1 MRFCSLLLMAVLLG
15 GVTCQVLDAQ
25 TFAVRGTVVSSLS
38 LVRSAT
44 VKFTSQDNAARTF
57 SAVTDSTGQYYLNI
71 APTSVGQGSTLPSKF
86 ELEQNYPNPFTSST
100 AISFDLKNQTDTK
113 LTIYDILG
121 RIVFQTSA
129 GIQSSGAH
137 TLFWDGTNAKGH
149 KVASGVYFYCLQAGG
164 DAQTRKMVLKGSAA
178 GFAAMPQNSALPAV
192 NEVDVLKRSVL
203 AETFRVNIDDS
214 ASTFPAIVAGQF
226 ENVVI
231 VSDTTLD
238 FTVVSQAAST
248 VAMVYLDS
256 VQQYIRGFGGANII
270 PWRPAMTTAQVQKAF
285 GASEGELGLSILRL
299 RIPST
304 ASTSEFSANVPVAQ
318 TAQGLGA
325 IVIGS
330 PWSPPAELKS
340 NNNIVKGTLN
350 DSSYAAYATH
360 LKSFVDYMSGQGAP
374 LYAVSVQNEPD
385 VSVTYESCDW
395 NATQMMKFIKNNAPV
410 VGTRIVAPESF
421 HFNHAMSDSTLND
434 STAAVHLSIVGGHI
448 YGGGTAPYPLAKQLG
463 KELWMTEYLELDTT
477 WTAVLGTGKGIHD
490 CMEAGMNAY
499 IWWYIVR
506 YYGPIGE
513 DGTLTKRGYVMSQFA
528 RFVRPGFYKV
538 KCNSVP
544 QRYVVVSSYKNPS
557 SKLVIV
563 AINTSASAIQQAFL
577 PTGGNATS
585 FSRYTTSKTRNCER
599 GVNIPVLNGGFVA
612 TLDASSIT
620 TFVSN

>member
-1 MRFCSLLLMAVLLG
+1 MQWNKVLLTGVLLG
-15 GVTCQVLDAQ
+15 LPVCQALNAQ
-25 TFAVRGTVVSSLS
+25 SIAVRGTVSTSLAV
-38 LVRSAT
+38 VRTAT
-44 VKFTSQDNAARTF
+44 VTFTSQENSSRTF
-57 SAVTDSTGQYYLNI
+57 SAVTDSIGRYHLSI

-100 AISFDLKNQTDTK
+100 AISYDLKSESDAK
-113 LTIYDILG
+113 VTIFDILG
-121 RIVFQTSA
+121 RTVYQSSA
-129 GIQSSGAH
+129 GVQSAGAH
-137 TLFWDGTNAKGH
+137 TMLWDGTNAKGH

-164 DAQTRKMVLKGSAA
+164 DSQTRKMVLKASGA
-178 GFAAMPQNSALPAV
+178 GLGALPQSMAFPATG
-192 NEVDVLKRSVL
+192 EIDVLKRGVL
-203 AETFRVNIDDS
+203 AETFRVIIENS
-214 ASTFPAIVAGQF
+214 ASTFPTIVAGQF
-226 ENVVI
+226 DNVV
-231 VSDTTLD
+231 VMSDTTLN
-238 FTVVSQAAST
+238 FTVVSQAAGTVST
-248 VAMVYLDS
+248 VYLDS

-270 PWRPAMTTAQVQKAF
+270 PWRPAMTTAQIQKAF
-285 GASEGELGLSILRL
+285 GAGEGELGFSILRL
-299 RIPST
+299 RVPST
-304 ASTSEFSANVPVAQ
+304 ASTSEFSPNVPVAQ
-318 TAQGLGA
+318 AAQGLGA
-325 IVIGS
+325 IVFGS

-350 DSSYAAYATH
+350 DSSYAAFATH
-360 LKSFVDYMSGQGAP
+360 LKSFVDYMSSNGAP

-434 STAAVHLSIVGGHI
+434 STAASHLSIVGGHI
-448 YGGGTAPYPLAKQLG
+448 YGGGTAPYPLANQLG

-477 WTAVLGTGKGIHD
+477 WTAVLGTGRGIHD

-513 DGTLTKRGYVMSQFA
+513 DGVVTKRGYVMSQYS
-528 RFVRPGFYKV
+528 RFVRPGFYKI
-538 KCNSVP
+538 KCNPVP
-544 QRYVVVSSYKNPS
+544 QRYVLVSSYKNAS

-563 AINTSASAIQQAFL
+563 ALNTSSSAIQQAFL
-577 PTGGNATS
+577 PTGGSATS
-585 FSRYTTSKTRNCER
+585 FSQYTTSKSRNCEK